1 MIIIPKWGTWGE
13 INAIMALLQIS
24 DLLNKH
30 LHTSGKHW
38 YVSNT
43 EDRTS
48 ALWLLNST

>member
-13 INAIMALLQIS
+13 INVIMALLQTS

-30 LHTSGKHW
+30 LYTSGKHQ
-38 YVSNT
+38 YVSNS

-48 ALWLLNST
+48 AL